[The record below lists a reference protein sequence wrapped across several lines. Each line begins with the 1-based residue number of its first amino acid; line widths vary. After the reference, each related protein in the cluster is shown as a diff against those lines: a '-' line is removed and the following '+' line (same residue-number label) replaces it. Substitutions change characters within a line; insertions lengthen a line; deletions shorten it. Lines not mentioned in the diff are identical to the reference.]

1 MIISCGDPGRLECH
15 GSPKSICSTFV
26 RLARWSRRPT
36 TVRAEAA
43 VGPASLTALGVG
55 AIVGT
60 GIFVVVGEAPARA
73 GPAATISFVLAAI
86 TCVFSALSYA
96 ELASSIPVPGSAFTY
111 AYATLGE
118 IVAWV
123 IGWDLILE
131 YGVSVAAIAVGWGA
145 NLNTFLDTTF
155 GVALPERLTT
165 PLPDGGI
172 NLPAVVI
179 VLAIT
184 FLLIRGVKETATLNN
199 IMVFIK
205 LAVLGLFIVLAFTAF
220 NADNLQP
227 FAPQGSGGI
236 LAAAADH
243 LLRLYRLLR
252 GRHRQR
258 RGQEPEAGP
267 SSGDHRIAGHL
278 YDHLHPGLRRRG
290 GNTPGGAARGERRT
304 VVRGAR
310 RGRWIAL
317 GGVTHGVWRP
327 GGDHQRPASS
337 SCTARRGSSS
347 QWRGTGWCR
356 KSGRTSIRG
365 RERRSS

>member
-1 MIISCGDPGRLECH
+1 MIL
-15 GSPKSICSTFV
+15 
-26 RLARWSRRPT
+26 
-36 TVRAEAA
+36 
-43 VGPASLTALGVG
+43 
-55 AIVGT
+55 
-60 GIFVVVGEAPARA
+60 
-73 GPAATISFVLAAI
+73 SFVLAAV

-96 ELASSIPVPGSAFTY
+96 ELASSIPVAGSAYTY

-145 NLNTFLDTTF
+145 NLNAFLDTTF

-165 PLPDGGI
+165 SLPDGGI

-199 IMVFIK
+199 IMVIIK
-205 LAVLGLFIVLAFTAF
+205 LAVLGLFIVLAFYGVQRR
-220 NADNLQP
+220 QP
-227 FAPQGSGGI
+227 AAVRAAGQWRHPGGRG
-236 LAAAADH
+236 DH
-243 LLRLYRLLR
+243 LLRLYRLRR
-252 GRHRQR
+252 GRDRQR
-258 RGQEPEAGP
+258 GGQEPEAGP

-290 GNTPGGAARGERRT
+290 GNTAGGAARGERRT

-310 RGRWIAL
+310 RGRRIAL